1 MYPKRSTISTRL
13 QKSTL
18 LVTFNVFS
26 MSFYLLSVLI
36 SDQIPSTVKVKNG
49 LSIKTDVPIYNKF
62 QGRLCNP

>member
-26 MSFYLLSVLI
+26 MSFNLLSVLI
-36 SDQIPSTVKVKNG
+36 SDQIPATVKVKNG
-49 LSIKTDVPIYNKF
+49 LSIKTDVPICNKF